1 MKLSFL
7 TNLFPK
13 TSLRIQ
19 VKRAEAN
26 FHKLASTLGDDDF
39 YKADNAYD
47 EWQNLRTDVL
57 SRSCYI
63 LDLPMPERPYGR
75 SSNET
80 WIHSG
85 ELDLWY
91 LTPLGISQVKLAI
104 HDEKKR
110 RFESVSK
117 WVVLITTVIGAA
129 TGLVGAAIGLVSI
142 LPKE

>member
-1 MKLSFL
+1 MKQSFL

-13 TSLRIQ
+13 ISLRIQ
-19 VKRAEAN
+19 VKRAETN
-26 FHKLASTLGDDDF
+26 FHKLASTLGQGDF
-39 YKADNAYD
+39 YRADNDYD
-47 EWQNLRTDVL
+47 QWQNLRTEVL
-57 SRSCYI
+57 SRSCYD
-63 LDLPMPERPYGR
+63 LDLPMPERPYRHG
-75 SSNET
+75 SNET
-80 WIHSG
+80 WIHSH
-85 ELDLWY
+85 ELDIWY
-91 LTPLGISQVKLAI
+91 LTPQGSAQVKLAI